1 MSVIHTVAAVA
12 TEAVDGKALHP
23 HLRSTRIAR
32 RSWGSTDSST
42 IHSTYYH
49 Y

>member
-1 MSVIHTVAAVA
+1 MSVIHKIADRRIEGVEEKA
-12 TEAVDGKALHP
+12 THP
-23 HLRSTRIAR
+23 HPGSTRIAR